1 LTGQCKEPRFPA
13 PGCAGRRLHAP
24 RQSGGTSLPSAKSLH
39 PPRLRSSAC
48 NRCSKGRIQ
57 VKPGRSRGGFTLV
70 EMLVVLVIVA
80 LMMALV
86 GTSISRNISGAE
98 MRTAASKVAASLR
111 YTRTQAILTKS
122 EQVFLVDAE
131 NLTYQAA
138 EREAQK
144 LPEGMKVELNTAR
157 SELTSETAGGIRFY
171 PDGGSTGGNVRLE
184 ANGRIY
190 RVNVAWLTGEASVE
204 RPDD

>member
-1 LTGQCKEPRFPA
+1 MRDL
-13 PGCAGRRLHAP
+13 
-24 RQSGGTSLPSAKSLH
+24 
-39 PPRLRSSAC
+39 
-48 NRCSKGRIQ
+48 NR
-57 VKPGRSRGGFTLV
+57 GFTLV
-70 EMLVVLVIVA
+70 EIMVVLVIVA

-86 GTSISRNISGAE
+86 GSSISRNISGAH
-98 MRTAASKVAASLR
+98 MRTAAGKVAASLR

-122 EQVFLVDAE
+122 EQLFLVDTE
-131 NLTYQAA
+131 KLTYQAA
-138 EREAQK
+138 EREAEE
-144 LPEGMKVELNTAR
+144 LPEGMTVELNTAR
-157 SELTSETAGGIRFY
+157 SELTSETVGGIRFY